1 MLELPRNLSERLGD
15 SDWREI
21 GLGMSRAQVYC
32 LTAPDAR
39 RCYLKTDT
47 LDKNPE
53 PLRFEAERLQ
63 WLKGRLPVPEVLA
76 FEEQDGREFMLLS
89 EIPGTDLSAAHES
102 CGIDAMVD
110 LAADALQRVHAVDIS
125 GCPFDH
131 SIAMRLP
138 EVMKRLKL
146 GMVDADDFDEERQ
159 GKSPFDVYRDMML
172 IVPEGEEDLVFTHG
186 DYCLPNIIAQDGKL
200 SGFVDLGRAGVA
212 DRYQDVALC
221 ARSIAHNYG
230 EAYVAPFLERYG
242 TGEPDMR
249 KLEFYRTLDE
259 FF

>member
-1 MLELPRNLSERLGD
+1 MMELPHSLSERLVD
-15 SDWREI
+15 NDWREI
-21 GLGMSRAQVYC
+21 GLGLSRAQVFC
-32 LTAPDAR
+32 LTSPDAR

-47 LDKNPE
+47 LEKNPE
-53 PLRFEAERLQ
+53 PLRFEAERLS
-63 WLKGRLPVPEVLA
+63 WLKGKLPVPDVLA
-76 FEEQDGREFMLLS
+76 LEEHDGREFLLLS
-89 EIPGTDLSAAHES
+89 EIPGTDLSAAHENY
-102 CGIDAMVD
+102 GVEAMVD
-110 LAADALQRVHAVDIS
+110 LAADALQRIHAVDIAE
-125 GCPFDH
+125 CPFDH

-146 GMVDADDFDEERQ
+146 GTVDADDFDTERR

-221 ARSIAHNYG
+221 ARSIACNYG
-230 EAYVAPFLERYG
+230 EQHVAAFMERYG
-242 TGEPDMR
+242 TGEPDDR
-249 KLEFYRTLDE
+249 KMEFYRTLDE